1 MKTLIGIVEELV
13 GLFVEDGALAIA
25 IMAVVVVAGIFTALV
40 PAAPVATGAIL
51 LIGCLSVLVVNVM
64 QARKR

>member
-25 IMAVVVVAGIFTALV
+25 IVAVVVVAGIFTALI
-40 PAAPVATGAIL
+40 PAAPVATAAIL

>member
-25 IMAVVVVAGIFTALV
+25 IVAVVVVAGIFTALV

>member
-25 IMAVVVVAGIFTALV
+25 IVAVVVVAGIFAALV

-51 LIGCLSVLVVNVM
+51 LIGCLGVLVVNVM

>member
-13 GLFVEDGALAIA
+13 GLFVEDGAIAIA